1 MEPDNTTIER
11 LIAEH
16 IAVAE
21 SVRSASEP
29 ILAVANA
36 FIDLIARDGKLLIC
50 GNGGSAADA
59 GHWSAEWRVR
69 FKKDRRALRAE
80 SLVADTMTITAAGND
95 LGFETIFS
103 RQVEAAGNKGDILL
117 AISTSG
123 SSPNILAAARTAKQQ
138 GMQVIAFTGGTGG
151 ELAKLADLSF
161 IAPSP
166 VTARIQEMHELA
178 MHIICELID
187 KHLGVV

>member
-1 MEPDNTTIER
+1 MEPDNALVDR

-16 IAVAE
+16 IAVTE
-21 SVRSASEP
+21 SLRVDNQS
-29 ILAVANA
+29 ILAVTNA
-36 FIDLIARDGKLLIC
+36 LVDLIARDGKLLVC

-95 LGFETIFS
+95 LGFKTIFS
-103 RQVEAAGNKGDILL
+103 RQVEAAGSKGDVLL

-123 SSPNILAAARTAKQQ
+123 KSPNILAAARTAKQLE
-138 GMQVIAFTGGTGG
+138 MQIIAFTGGTGG
-151 ELAKLADLSF
+151 ELAKLADISF
-161 IAPSP
+161 IAPSSI
-166 VTARIQEMHELA
+166 TARIQEMHELA

-187 KHLGVV
+187 AHLGVV

>member
-1 MEPDNTTIER
+1 MEPDATIVDR
-11 LIAEH
+11 LITEH
-16 IAVAE
+16 ISVAE
-21 SVRSASEP
+21 NVKATSES
-29 ILAVANA
+29 ILAVTNA
-36 FIDLIARDGKLLIC
+36 LLDLIARDGKLLVC

-103 RQVEAAGNKGDILL
+103 RQVEAAGSKGDALL

-123 SSPNILAAARTAKQQ
+123 NSPNILAAARVAKQQ
-138 GMQVIAFTGGTGG
+138 GMKVIAFTGGTGG
-151 ELAKLADLSF
+151 ELVKLADLSF

-166 VTARIQEMHELA
+166 ITARIQEMHELA

>member
-1 MEPDNTTIER
+1 MESDNIIVDR

-21 SVRSASEP
+21 NVRTANQP
-29 ILAVANA
+29 ILAIANTL
-36 FIDLIARDGKLLIC
+36 FDLIERNGKLLIC

-103 RQVEAAGNKGDILL
+103 RQVEATGSKGDILL

-123 SSPNILAAARTAKQQ
+123 KSPNILAAARTAKQL
-138 GMQVIAFTGGTGG
+138 GMHVIAFTGGTGG
-151 ELAKLADLSF
+151 ELIKLADISF
-161 IAPSP
+161 VAPSS

-187 KHLGVV
+187 ARLGVA